1 MSLFDQEAN
10 VKIEF
15 DKSLLDGPLKEQENT
30 KKDKTLIT
38 HLPRNETLQRFFGL
52 NNYRESLPQVVLLEK

>member
-38 HLPRNETLQRFFGL
+38 QLPRNETLQRFFFGL
-52 NNYRESLPQVVLLEK
+52 NNIY